1 MEKCDVPHKSCGP
14 DAVQGLSSPLT
25 AKHPHPLV
33 RQDLQEKLLCKQ
45 IAWNRLRLAV
55 TIYYAL
61 KTEAGSNSL
70 QDQMWTLFS
79 V

>member
-1 MEKCDVPHKSCGP
+1 MPHKSCGP
-14 DAVQGLSSPLT
+14 DAVQGQVTRSSSLT

-33 RQDLQEKLLCKQ
+33 RQDLQEKLSCKQ
-45 IAWNRLRLAV
+45 TAWNRLRLAV